1 MNNILESAFKRLDM
15 ELVDKIVEMLPS
27 IGMAADQHTYEI
39 LLSTSFTMRKFS
51 EVNAVVAETRRI
63 SVPRT
68 VHANL
73 ILLKTELKMSNLNV
87 VLARFRE
94 LGSRWQDDDLSQSA
108 TPRRVVAQLAEL
120 ACREH
125 RLEDLLPE
133 SKADAPLTEKVVHT
147 LLGECVRQNDAA
159 LTQRVQRLARDKG
172 VSFPE

>member
-1 MNNILESAFKRLDM
+1 
-15 ELVDKIVEMLPS
+15 
-27 IGMAADQHTYEI
+27 
-39 LLSTSFTMRKFS
+39 MR
-51 EVNAVVAETRRI
+51 
-63 SVPRT
+63 
-68 VHANL
+68 NL